1 MHNIGRNDNAV
12 FEKKIQKI
20 LGIIYFLKTLRHDF
34 EHDEHGKHDL
44 GIKMMFSSHANF
56 NQHYFI

>member
-1 MHNIGRNDNAV
+1 MHNIVRNDNAV

-20 LGIIYFLKTLRHDF
+20 LGIIYFLKTFQHDY

-44 GIKMMFSSHANF
+44 GT
-56 NQHYFI
+56 